1 MPADKDFRTAVDIL
15 DRLDPHRVFST
26 KFLDRLMPRSADL
39 NGDGTVDGG
48 DLGNLMVDWG
58 SSSGPSDLNS
68 DGAVDGADLGE
79 MLLRWG
85 ERG

>member
-1 MPADKDFRTAVDIL
+1 
-15 DRLDPHRVFST
+15 
-26 KFLDRLMPRSADL
+26 MPRSADL